1 MGYRGMKIQVEYAEV
16 EETEIHIWCRENQK
30 AEHTESYHSESEEEV
45 RELLEYL
52 ENRKFRINGNLDGE
66 IYPLN
71 PKDIYYFEYVD
82 AKVFAYTSDK
92 VYRISISLDNLEKML
107 ELQAFFRCSKAM
119 IVNLKHIERFKSVMG
134 NRIIATLENQEEV
147 IISRHYAKLL
157 RGYLKED

>member
-1 MGYRGMKIQVEYAEV
+1 MKIKLEYAEL
-16 EETEIHIWCRENQK
+16 EESEIHIRCRENK
-30 AEHTESYHSESEEEV
+30 ETGNSEPEKEIK
-45 RELLEYL
+45 ELLDYL

-82 AKVFAYTSDK
+82 AKIFAYTSDK
-92 VYRISISLDNLEKML
+92 VCRITISLDNLEKML
-107 ELQAFFRCSKAM
+107 ESQSFFRCSKAM